1 MPKGTKENIKKKNT
15 VRKTKIKG
23 KNIEETKDDKF
34 SFDEEIVIGLK
45 RLDEPEIISR
55 KGNKKKT
62 NNINNGRN
70 RISSSKNDNSRN
82 YRKGNVR
89 NNRQSNKKSN
99 NDGIID
105 IGDEDNVIIQSK
117 YMQNYEDDLTSLKRR
132 NNKIQQKANS
142 SQGMQK
148 ANNRRVKN
156 VQNKKDTKKNV
167 QRNNRS
173 NYEDRRFKT
182 ININAPLSKEEIQ
195 KIEKSKKKRKLILK
209 IIKWL
214 TLLAIIIGGTIYAML
229 SPIFNIKEVEVIGNS
244 KISSET
250 IISLSGITIDQNM
263 FSFRTSNVRESIKNN
278 AYIDTVEIHRDLP
291 DKISLVV
298 TERKTTYMIKFGNA
312 YAYIN
317 NQGYI
322 LEITDKEEAVPIITG
337 YETLDENIQEG
348 NRLHTEDLEKL
359 NDVLKIM
366 EAASSSGNNLKNL
379 ITKID
384 ISDKSNYI
392 LDLKTQKKQIY
403 FGDATNLSTKMLWI
417 DQILGEE
424 KKSEGILYLNMDLNT
439 DRPYFRE
446 KI

>member
-1 MPKGTKENIKKKNT
+1 MK
-15 VRKTKIKG
+15 
-23 KNIEETKDDKF
+23 
-34 SFDEEIVIGLK
+34 
-45 RLDEPEIISR
+45 
-55 KGNKKKT
+55 
-62 NNINNGRN
+62 NNGRN

-348 NRLHTEDLEKL
+348 NRLNTEDLEKL

>member
-348 NRLHTEDLEKL
+348 NFKVGNFFDSIYTQMADNVEIVYKKL
-359 NDVLKIM
+359 GRPFVDKILISGGVLNKND
-366 EAASSSGNNLKNL
+366 
-379 ITKID
+379 
-384 ISDKSNYI
+384 
-392 LDLKTQKKQIY
+392 
-403 FGDATNLSTKMLWI
+403 
-417 DQILGEE
+417 
-424 KKSEGILYLNMDLNT
+424 YL
-439 DRPYFRE
+439 RE
-446 KI
+446 KVLAKFSDVNSVYMAKNETADGIKKFIESITGRIQK

>member
-348 NRLHTEDLEKL
+348 NRLNTEDLEKL
-359 NDVLKIM
+359 YDVLKIM

>member
-1 MPKGTKENIKKKNT
+1 MSYT
-15 VRKTKIKG
+15 VIQ
-23 KNIEETKDDKF
+23 
-34 SFDEEIVIGLK
+34 
-45 RLDEPEIISR
+45 
-55 KGNKKKT
+55 KKT

-348 NRLHTEDLEKL
+348 NRLNTEDLEKL

>member
-348 NRLHTEDLEKL
+348 NRLNTEDLEKL

-392 LDLKTQKKQIY
+392 LNLKKQKKQI
-403 FGDATNLSTKMLWI
+403 
-417 DQILGEE
+417 
-424 KKSEGILYLNMDLNT
+424 
-439 DRPYFRE
+439 
-446 KI
+446 

>member
-1 MPKGTKENIKKKNT
+1 M
-15 VRKTKIKG
+15 
-23 KNIEETKDDKF
+23 
-34 SFDEEIVIGLK
+34 
-45 RLDEPEIISR
+45 
-55 KGNKKKT
+55 
-62 NNINNGRN
+62 
-70 RISSSKNDNSRN
+70 
-82 YRKGNVR
+82 
-89 NNRQSNKKSN
+89 
-99 NDGIID
+99 
-105 IGDEDNVIIQSK
+105 
-117 YMQNYEDDLTSLKRR
+117 
-132 NNKIQQKANS
+132 
-142 SQGMQK
+142 
-148 ANNRRVKN
+148 
-156 VQNKKDTKKNV
+156 
-167 QRNNRS
+167 
-173 NYEDRRFKT
+173 
-182 ININAPLSKEEIQ
+182 SKEEIQ

-348 NRLHTEDLEKL
+348 NRLNTEDLEKL

>member
-298 TERKTTYMIKFGNA
+298 TERKTTYIIKFGNA

-348 NRLHTEDLEKL
+348 NRLNTEDLEKL

>member
-348 NRLHTEDLEKL
+348 NRLNTEDLEKL

-446 KI
+446 

>member
-348 NRLHTEDLEKL
+348 NRLNTEDLEKL

-392 LDLKTQKKQIY
+392 LNLKKQKKQIY

>member
-250 IISLSGITIDQNM
+250 IISLSGITIDQNT
-263 FSFRTSNVRESIKNN
+263 FRFRTSNVRESIKNN

-348 NRLHTEDLEKL
+348 NRLNTEDLEKL

>member
-348 NRLHTEDLEKL
+348 NRLNTEDLEKL

>member
-99 NDGIID
+99 NDGIVD

-209 IIKWL
+209 VIKWL

-348 NRLHTEDLEKL
+348 NRLNTEDLEKL

>member
-148 ANNRRVKN
+148 ANNRKVKN

-348 NRLHTEDLEKL
+348 NRLNTEDLEKL